1 MNHNVNNACVRGKPL
16 HLPDSQ
22 LLRLSQFRFAEVLR
36 SKRNLRYMQFHKIT
50 ILIYHVQIQQENK
63 ETLTK
68 QNQKRKQKTKNKNKS
83 KIKITKKNYKKEN
96 EKTPLN

>member
-50 ILIYHVQIQQENK
+50 ILICHVQIQPENK

-83 KIKITKKNYKKEN
+83 KIKITKKNYK
-96 EKTPLN
+96 

>member
-83 KIKITKKNYKKEN
+83 KIKITKKIIRKKMR
-96 EKTPLN
+96 KHL

>member
-83 KIKITKKNYKKEN
+83 KIKITRKNYKKEN

>member
-36 SKRNLRYMQFHKIT
+36 SKRNLRYMRFHKIT

-68 QNQKRKQKTKNKNKS
+68 QNQKRQQKTKNKNKS
-83 KIKITKKNYKKEN
+83 KIKITKKK
-96 EKTPLN
+96 L

>member
-1 MNHNVNNACVRGKPL
+1 MNHNVNNAFVRGKPL

-50 ILIYHVQIQQENK
+50 ILIYHLSNSTGKQQNIDQTK
-63 ETLTK
+63 SETKTKNQKQKQK
-68 QNQKRKQKTKNKNKS
+68 QNQNNK
-83 KIKITKKNYKKEN
+83 KK
-96 EKTPLN
+96 L

>member
-83 KIKITKKNYKKEN
+83 KIKITKKNYKKEI

>member
-68 QNQKRKQKTKNKNKS
+68 QNQKRKQKTKNKKQKQNQNNKK
-83 KIKITKKNYKKEN
+83 KIIRKKMRKH
-96 EKTPLN
+96 L